1 MSKATNVLKGFLVD
15 QLLTQLS
22 KKGLTTRKESEV
34 YNRYHELDRIVVYCK
49 HGTPKALIEVSVPGK
64 DGVVKKSLASTMIQ
78 AVPLYTVSSKQEIIK
93 LVSSLK

>member
-1 MSKATNVLKGFLVD
+1 MSKAINVLKGFLVD

-22 KKGLTTRKESEV
+22 KKGLTARKESEV

-64 DGVVKKSLASTMIQ
+64 DGIVTKSLPITMLQ
-78 AVPLYTVSSKQEIIK
+78 AVPLHTLSSEREIKQF
-93 LVSSLK
+93 VDSL